1 MEFGRL
7 PEHLLDKVNFNLPPD
22 PPENKQ
28 VLSGAAV
35 PHPQVYVGCTQW
47 AQPRWKGQLFPA
59 HLPAE
64 KMLDYYSRQFN
75 CVELNATHYQIFAKE
90 LVAKWAAKTGDAFRF
105 CPKLYQGITHADTLA
120 DKEALSGEFLD
131 SVSAFGQ
138 QLGPI
143 FIQLSDAVGPQRKE
157 ELFRYLESLPRKPF
171 SFFLELRHPAWFANA
186 TVRKELFSLLSSLQI
201 GAVITD
207 VANRRDVAHLQLS
220 LPKTMI
226 RFQGDC
232 PHSSDDKRLNDWVR
246 RIAYWLQNG
255 LEECY
260 FFMHQHH
267 EEYAPEMAAKF
278 IDRLNTAAGL
288 QLPGPQFE
296 IQQGSLF

>member
-7 PEHLLDKVNFNLPPD
+7 PEHLLDKVNFTLPPD
-22 PPENKQ
+22 PPENKII
-28 VLSGAAV
+28 LSGKAALQ
-35 PHPQVYVGCTQW
+35 PQVYVGCTQW
-47 AQPRWKGQLFPA
+47 AQPRWKGHLFPA

-64 KMLDYYSRQFN
+64 KMLDIYSRQFN
-75 CVELNATHYQIFAKE
+75 CVELNATHYQIFARE
-90 LVAKWAAKTGDAFRF
+90 MITKWAAKTPDTFRF
-105 CPKLYQGITHADTLA
+105 CPKLHQGITHDGPLV

-131 SVSAFGQ
+131 SISAFGQ

-143 FIQLSDAVGPQRKE
+143 FIQLSDAVGPQRKD

-171 SFFLELRHPAWFANA
+171 SFFLEVRHPAWFANA
-186 TVRKELFSLLSSLQI
+186 VIRKELFDLLTALQI

-207 VANRRDVAHLQLS
+207 VANRRDVAHMQLS
-220 LPKTMI
+220 VPRTMI
-226 RFQGDC
+226 RFQGDS
-232 PHSSDDKRLNDWVR
+232 PDASDDKRINDWVR

-267 EEYAPEMAAKF
+267 EEHAPEMAARL
-278 IDRLNTAAGL
+278 IDRLNTTAGL
-288 QLPGPQFE
+288 QLAKPQFE